1 MRVITGKYKGRKL
14 TPPAD
19 TSIRPTSERT
29 RESLFNLLMHG
40 QFGGANIIHQR
51 VADIC
56 CGTGALGIEALSRGA
71 THCVFVDQA
80 KAGLELAK
88 KNVEHIGA
96 TADASFILSDA
107 NHLPKA
113 TEPCALVMIDPP
125 YDINIIPRVA
135 GSLIE
140 QGWVKTG
147 SILVTEVRFTTDMPE
162 LPGFS
167 LLLDRQYGK
176 AKVLIWEC
184 I

>member
-14 TPPAD
+14 ASPAD

-29 RESLFNLLMHG
+29 RESIFNLLMHG
-40 QFGGANIIHQR
+40 QFGGTQIIHQR

-71 THCVFVDQA
+71 AHCVFVDQA

-107 NHLPKA
+107 NHLSKA
-113 TEPCALVMIDPP
+113 SEPCALIMIDPP
-125 YDINIIPRVA
+125 YDTNIIPRVA
-135 GSLIE
+135 QSLID

-176 AKVLIWEC
+176 AKELIWEAN
-184 I
+184 